1 MAKIKLTK
9 NELKT
14 QKDALKRF
22 TRYLPT
28 LELKKKQLLVE
39 IQNIQKEIERL
50 QKENERVERE
60 ILQWVDVFADDSVDA
75 SEYIKIKDLVTGT
88 GNIAGIDI
96 PVFEDLTFEDI
107 EYDYFTVPL
116 WVDAGIAVARE
127 QMRRQAEWETYQK
140 QQELIEEELRTTI
153 QRIKLF
159 EEVKI
164 PEARENIRKIRIFLG
179 DQMTAEVVRG
189 KIAKKKIERKKMQE
203 ANAV

>member
-50 QKENERVERE
+50 QAENERVERE
-60 ILQWVDVFADDSVDA
+60 VSHWVDVFADEAVDL
-75 SEYIKIKDLVTGT
+75 SDYIEVDELKTGT

-96 PVFEDLTFEDI
+96 PVFEDLTFKEI
-107 EYDYFTVPL
+107 EYDYFDTPL
-116 WVDAGIAVARE
+116 WIDAGIKVVKE
-127 QMRRQAEWETYQK
+127 QMRRQAEWEILQK
-140 QQELIEEELRTTI
+140 QRELIENELRTTI

-164 PEARENIRKIRIFLG
+164 PEAKENIRVIQIFLG

-189 KIAKKKIERKKMQE
+189 KIAKKKIERKKQKE
-203 ANAV
+203 AAA